1 MVNPKPMP
9 FMMPMFRDFVPRRI
23 QPWIYVVTVLCFQ
36 FSGGVYL
43 GALDAIRGTTG
54 FMIED
59 LVFLLFAGLAGMAVY
74 FPMLFRMKFRFTNQQ
89 LLITSAVVIA
99 VCNFITMRTTN
110 TAILLPVC
118 FFAGVAKIQ
127 GTFECMSNIQLWMTP
142 ERDFGIFF
150 PILHI
155 ILLTAITGSAWLAAV
170 VAFHLSWQMMHV
182 LTIGTMCFVV
192 LTQLTLCRPW
202 CPMPQRMPL
211 RGIDIPTG
219 LLISLLMLMVSYILV
234 YGDHL
239 MWLQSPT
246 LRWLLALS
254 LILLAFIMYR
264 LKTVEKPYISLDIF
278 RYKNV
283 LAILLVTA
291 IAEMLLGAEHTLEE
305 VYWSAVRG
313 LEEHTK
319 TELCL
324 WSLPG
329 VYVGCGVTLFWL
341 GHARWP
347 KKSSKDIHTFHA
359 QRWKVWKLFA
369 IGFGCIFAY
378 SLWMYFYL
386 DVNVPIEQYRLG
398 LAFRGCAY
406 AILAA
411 SLMWSLHESVHDL
424 EHFFMALFIFNVI
437 HMYLAGASGYGLYT
451 SLFNHFVADNMA
463 RYGDYLTLTSG
474 VNLSTF
480 NSPYLQIVPLGK
492 ELSTLSESVMSV
504 SLKQIYGQVAWVAAF
519 MTSAF
524 LLLDIPRVRTGI
536 EKVPYWPVYGIKMLS
551 RLRTK

>member
-1 MVNPKPMP
+1 MSQITNLKSPNSNRTAIP
-9 FMMPMFRDFVPRRI
+9 FQMPMFREWVPKRI
-23 QPWIYVVTVLCFQ
+23 QPWIYIAQVICIQ
-36 FSGGVYL
+36 FSCGVYL
-43 GALDAIRGTTG
+43 GAMEAVRGTTALQL
-54 FMIED
+54 EE
-59 LVFLLFAGLAGMAVY
+59 LLMLLYAGLAGMAVW

-110 TAILLPVC
+110 MAILLPVC
-118 FFAGVAKIQ
+118 FLAGVAKIQ

-155 ILLTAITGSAWLAAV
+155 ILLTAITGSSWLAAV

-182 LTIGTMCFVV
+182 LTIGTMSFVV
-192 LTQLTLCRPW
+192 LVQLLLCQPW

-211 RGIDIPTG
+211 KGIDISTG
-219 LLISLLMLMVSYILV
+219 LLISLLMLMISYILV
-234 YGDHL
+234 YGDRL
-239 MWLQSPT
+239 MWFFSPT

-254 LILLAFIMYR
+254 LILLAFILYR
-264 LKTVEKPYISLDIF
+264 LKTVEQPYISLEIF
-278 RYKNV
+278 KYKNV

-291 IAEMLLGAEHTLEE
+291 VAELLLGAEHTLEE
-305 VYWSAVRG
+305 IYWTEVRG

-319 TELCL
+319 GALCL

-329 VYVGCGVTLFWL
+329 VYAGVLITLYWL
-341 GHARWP
+341 GHKRWP
-347 KKSSKDIHTFHA
+347 KKRKENHTVHVKL
-359 QRWKVWKLFA
+359 WTVWKLFA
-369 IGFGCIFAY
+369 IGFGCILVY
-378 SLWMYFYL
+378 SMWMYFYL

-406 AILAA
+406 AILAV

-424 EHFFMALFIFNVI
+424 QHFFMALFIFNVI

-451 SLFNHFVADNMA
+451 TLFKHFMADNMA
-463 RYGDYLTLTSG
+463 RYGDYLTLTSIQPSA
-474 VNLSTF
+474 VSF
-480 NSPYLQIVPLGK
+480 QI
-492 ELSTLSESVMSV
+492 SALSESVMGV
-504 SLKQIYGQVAWVAAF
+504 TLKQIFGQIIWVSGF
-519 MTSAF
+519 MTFAF

-536 EKVPYWPVYGIKMLS
+536 EKVPYWPVYGIKMLA
-551 RLRTK
+551 RLR

>member
-1 MVNPKPMP
+1 MVNDQMVNRTATP
-9 FMMPMFRDFVPRRI
+9 FQMPMFRDFVPRRI
-23 QPWIYVVTVLCFQ
+23 QPWIYVVTVFCIQ

-43 GALDAIRGTTG
+43 GALEAVRGTTS

-59 LVFLLFAGLAGMAVY
+59 LLMLLYAGLAGMAVY

-89 LLITSAVVIA
+89 LLIGSAIVIA
-99 VCNFITMRTTN
+99 ICNFITMRTTN
-110 TAILLPVC
+110 MAILLPVC
-118 FFAGVAKIQ
+118 FLSGMAKIQ
-127 GTFECMSNIQLWMTP
+127 GTFECMSNIQLWITP
-142 ERDFGIFF
+142 PRDFGVFF
-150 PILHI
+150 PVLHI
-155 ILLTAITGSAWLAAV
+155 VLLTAITGSAWLAAV

-192 LTQLTLCRPW
+192 LTQLMLCRPW

-211 RGIDIPTG
+211 KGIDIPTG
-219 LLISLLMLMVSYILV
+219 LLISLLMLMISYFLV
-234 YGDHL
+234 YGDYL
-239 MWLQSPT
+239 MWLQSPR
-246 LRWLLALS
+246 LRWIVALS

-278 RYKNV
+278 KYKNV
-283 LAILLVTA
+283 LAILLVTT
-291 IAEMLLGAEHTLEE
+291 IAELLLGAEHTLEE
-305 VYWSAVRG
+305 IYWSEVRG

-329 VYVGCGVTLFWL
+329 VYVGVGIALFWL
-341 GHARWP
+341 GHA
-347 KKSSKDIHTFHA
+347 
-359 QRWKVWKLFA
+359 RWKVWKLFA
-369 IGFGCIFAY
+369 IGFGCILVY
-378 SLWMYFYL
+378 SMWMYFYL

-406 AILAA
+406 AILAS

-451 SLFNHFVADNMA
+451 TLFQHFMADNMS
-463 RYGDYLTLTSG
+463 RYGAYLTLTG
-474 VNLSTF
+474 VNAEYLSSV
-480 NSPYLQIVPLGK
+480 NDH
-492 ELSTLSESVMSV
+492 LSTLSTSVMSV
-504 SLKQIYGQVAWVAAF
+504 TIKQIFGQIIWVSAF
-519 MTSAF
+519 MTFAF

-551 RLRTK
+551 RLRTSKAGG

>member
-1 MVNPKPMP
+1 MVNDQMVNRTAMP
-9 FMMPMFRDFVPRRI
+9 FQMPMFRDFVPRRI
-23 QPWIYVVTVLCFQ
+23 QPWIYVVTVLCIQ

-43 GALDAIRGTTG
+43 GALEAVRGTTG

-59 LVFLLFAGLAGMAVY
+59 LLMLLYAGLAGMAVY

-89 LLITSAVVIA
+89 LLIGAAVTIA

-110 TAILLPVC
+110 MAILLPVC
-118 FFAGVAKIQ
+118 FISGMAKIQ
-127 GTFECMSNIQLWMTP
+127 GTFECMSNIQLWITP
-142 ERDFGIFF
+142 PRDFGVFF
-150 PILHI
+150 PVLHI
-155 ILLTAITGSAWLAAV
+155 VLLTAITGSAWLAAV
-170 VAFHLSWQMMHV
+170 IAFQFTWQMMHV
-182 LTIGTMCFVV
+182 FTIGTMCFVV
-192 LTQLTLCRPW
+192 LTQLMLCRPW

-211 RGIDIPTG
+211 KGIDIPTG
-219 LLISLLMLMVSYILV
+219 LLISLLMLMISYFLV
-234 YGDHL
+234 YGDYL
-239 MWLQSPT
+239 MWFFSPT

-254 LILLAFIMYR
+254 LILLAFILYR

-278 RYKNV
+278 KYKNV
-283 LAILLVTA
+283 LAILLVTT
-291 IAEMLLGAEHTLEE
+291 IAELLLGAEHTLEE
-305 VYWSAVRG
+305 IYWSEVRG

-329 VYVGCGVTLFWL
+329 VYVGVGIALFWL
-341 GHARWP
+341 GHA
-347 KKSSKDIHTFHA
+347 
-359 QRWKVWKLFA
+359 RWKVWKLFA
-369 IGFGCIFAY
+369 IGFGCIFVY
-378 SLWMYFYL
+378 SLWMYFNL

-406 AILAA
+406 AILAS

-451 SLFNHFVADNMA
+451 TLFKHFMADNMS
-463 RYGDYLTLTSG
+463 RYGEYIT
-474 VNLSTF
+474 LSTIDSQLLSTL

-492 ELSTLSESVMSV
+492 ELSTLTLSVMSV
-504 SLKQIYGQVAWVAAF
+504 TLKQIFGQIIWVSAF
-519 MTSAF
+519 MTFAF

-551 RLRTK
+551 RLRSNRA

>member
-1 MVNPKPMP
+1 MVNDKMVNKTAMP
-9 FMMPMFRDFVPRRI
+9 FTMPMFRDFVPRRI
-23 QPWIYVVTVLCFQ
+23 QPWIYILTVLCIQ
-36 FSGGVYL
+36 FSCGVYL

-59 LVFLLFAGLAGMAVY
+59 LVFLLYAGLAGMAVW

-89 LLITSAVVIA
+89 LLIGSAIVIA
-99 VCNFITMRTTN
+99 VCNLITMHTTN
-110 TAILLPVC
+110 MAILIPVC
-118 FFAGVAKIQ
+118 FLAGIAKIQ

-155 ILLTAITGSAWLAAV
+155 VLLTAITGSAWLAAV
-170 VAFHLSWQMMHV
+170 VAFHFSWQMMHV
-182 LTIGTMCFVV
+182 LTVGTMCFVV
-192 LTQLTLCRPW
+192 FTQLLLCRPW

-211 RGIDIPTG
+211 RGIDIQTG

-239 MWLQSPT
+239 MWFFSPT

-264 LKTVEKPYISLDIF
+264 LKTTDKPYISLDIF
-278 RYKNV
+278 RYKNIF
-283 LAILLVTA
+283 AILLVTA
-291 IAEMLLGAEHTLEE
+291 LAEMLLGAEHTLEE
-305 VYWSAVRG
+305 IYWSAVRG

-329 VYVGCGVTLFWL
+329 VYVGCGITLYWL
-341 GHARWP
+341 GHA
-347 KKSSKDIHTFHA
+347 
-359 QRWKVWKLFA
+359 RWKVWKLFA
-369 IGFGCIFAY
+369 IGFGCIFVY
-378 SLWMYFYL
+378 SLWMYFNL
-386 DVNVPIEQYRLG
+386 DLNVPIEQYRLG

-411 SLMWSLHESVHDL
+411 GLMWSLHESVHDL
-424 EHFFMALFIFNVI
+424 EHFFMSLFIFNVI

-451 SLFNHFVADNMA
+451 TLFNHFVADNFS
-463 RYGDYLTLTSG
+463 RYGEYLTLTGLTSNSVSG
-474 VNLSTF
+474 LTS
-480 NSPYLQIVPLGK
+480 NSFSGL
-492 ELSTLSESVMSV
+492 TLSVMSV
-504 SLKQIYGQVAWVAAF
+504 SLKQIYGQITWVAAF

-524 LLLDIPRVRTGI
+524 LLLDIPAVRTGI

-551 RLRTK
+551 RLRTSKAGG

>member
-1 MVNPKPMP
+1 MNLPISNSSNERPTNGQMENQKAMP
-9 FMMPMFRDFVPRRI
+9 FSMPMFRSWVPKRI
-23 QPWIYVVTVLCFQ
+23 QPWIYIAQVICIQ
-36 FSGGVYL
+36 FSCGVYL
-43 GALDAIRGTTG
+43 GAMEAVRGTTALQL
-54 FMIED
+54 ED
-59 LVFLLFAGLAGMAVY
+59 LLMLLYAGLAGMAVW

-110 TAILLPVC
+110 MAILLPVC
-118 FFAGVAKIQ
+118 FLAGVAKIQ

-182 LTIGTMCFVV
+182 LTIGTMSFVILV
-192 LTQLTLCRPW
+192 QLLLCQPW

-211 RGIDIPTG
+211 KGIDISTG
-219 LLISLLMLMVSYILV
+219 LLISLLMLMISYILV
-234 YGDHL
+234 YGDRL
-239 MWLQSPT
+239 MWFFSPT

-254 LILLAFIMYR
+254 LLLLAFIMYR
-264 LKTVEKPYISLDIF
+264 LKTVEQPYISLEIF
-278 RYKNV
+278 KYKNV
-283 LAILLVTA
+283 LAILFVTA
-291 IAEMLLGAEHTLEE
+291 VAELLLGAEHTLEE
-305 VYWSAVRG
+305 IYWTEVRG

-319 TELCL
+319 GALCL

-329 VYVGCGVTLFWL
+329 VYVGVLITLYWL
-341 GHARWP
+341 GHA
-347 KKSSKDIHTFHA
+347 
-359 QRWKVWKLFA
+359 RWKVWKLFA
-369 IGFGCIFAY
+369 IGFGCILVY
-378 SLWMYFYL
+378 SMWMYFYL

-406 AILAA
+406 AILAV

-424 EHFFMALFIFNVI
+424 QHFFMALFIFNVI

-451 SLFNHFVADNMA
+451 TLFKHFMADNMA
-463 RYGDYLTLTSG
+463 RDGDYLTLTSG

-480 NSPYLQIVPLGK
+480 ASQ
-492 ELSTLSESVMSV
+492 LSTLSESVMSV
-504 SLKQIYGQVAWVAAF
+504 TLKQIFGQIIWVSGF
-519 MTSAF
+519 MTFAF

-536 EKVPYWPVYGIKMLS
+536 EKVPYWPVYGIKMLA
-551 RLRTK
+551 RLR